1 MASSNQASTSITIDE
16 SHPFFLHH
24 AESPGAIIVSQ
35 SLIRGENYPTWAR
48 SMERAL
54 RIKNKF
60 WLIDGSASLTSAME
74 KVPLLVQ
81 SWSRCNEI
89 VVSWI
94 INFVSPKIATSM
106 VYQRAAKEVWK
117 KFQNMFSQGN
127 GPRVYQLQ
135 KDLAS
140 ISQGEL
146 IVSDYFTNLSILW
159 DEIQNYEPLPLC
171 SCEKC
176 VCHVNEK
183 ISNLHH
189 REAIMQLLMGLND
202 SFSHIRGQILLMDP
216 IPSVDKVYSLLVQ
229 DERQRSVGHS
239 NNGPFV
245 ESTALVAKTM
255 NFGSGSKT
263 FKKGKE
269 RPTCSHCGLL
279 GHTVEKCYKIHGYLP
294 RYKTKARA
302 NQASSLDSI
311 QDSVA
316 TPTPQHFLFTM
327 EQCQKLLAMIGGSDS
342 PNSPIA
348 MANNVSSNQASTSHS
363 TPLAGNLKHSMFSAK
378 PVNRSTFGGI
388 T

>member
-1 MASSNQASTSITIDE
+1 M
-16 SHPFFLHH
+16 
-24 AESPGAIIVSQ
+24 VS
-35 SLIRGENYPTWAR
+35 R
-48 SMERAL
+48 
-54 RIKNKF
+54 
-60 WLIDGSASLTSAME
+60 
-74 KVPLLVQ
+74 
-81 SWSRCNEI
+81 
-89 VVSWI
+89 I
-94 INFVSPKIATSM
+94 INCVSPKIATST
-106 VYQRAAKEVWK
+106 VYRRTAKEVWK
-117 KFQNMFSQGN
+117 KLQNMFSQGN
-127 GPRVYQLQ
+127 GPRVYQVQ

-146 IVSDYFTNLSILW
+146 TVSDYFTNLSILW

-245 ESTALVAKTM
+245 ESTALAAKTM

-279 GHTVEKCYKIHGYLP
+279 GHTVEKCYKIHGYP
-294 RYKTKARA
+294 PGYKTKARA
-302 NQASSLDSI
+302 N
-311 QDSVA
+311 
-316 TPTPQHFLFTM
+316 
-327 EQCQKLLAMIGGSDS
+327 
-342 PNSPIA
+342 
-348 MANNVSSNQASTSHS
+348 
-363 TPLAGNLKHSMFSAK
+363 
-378 PVNRSTFGGI
+378 
-388 T
+388 

>member
-1 MASSNQASTSITIDE
+1 MC
-16 SHPFFLHH
+16 F
-24 AESPGAIIVSQ
+24 
-35 SLIRGENYPTWAR
+35 
-48 SMERAL
+48 
-54 RIKNKF
+54 
-60 WLIDGSASLTSAME
+60 
-74 KVPLLVQ
+74 
-81 SWSRCNEI
+81 
-89 VVSWI
+89 
-94 INFVSPKIATSM
+94 PKIATSM

-146 IVSDYFTNLSILW
+146 TVSDYFINLSILW

-202 SFSHIRGQILLMDP
+202 SFSHIRGQILLIDP

-229 DERQRSVGHS
+229 DERQRLVGHS

-245 ESTALVAKTM
+245 ESTALAAKTM
-255 NFGSGSKT
+255 NFGSNSKT

-279 GHTVEKCYKIHGYLP
+279 GHTVEKCYKIHGYPP

-302 NQASSLDSI
+302 NQVSSLDSV

-316 TPTPQHFLFTM
+316 TPTPQHFPFTM

-342 PNSPIA
+342 
-348 MANNVSSNQASTSHS
+348 
-363 TPLAGNLKHSMFSAK
+363 
-378 PVNRSTFGGI
+378 
-388 T
+388 